1 MFFIKEDSICYEVG
15 TSVGELLT
23 RLTEHSKGK
32 KNVNWIGI
40 EENMIKNA
48 RQILKG
54 TKNASLEVAD
64 VVLYDFDFSELIAAY
79 YTVQFTFPEFRQ
91 EVISKIYLALN

>member
-1 MFFIKEDSICYEVG
+1 
-15 TSVGELLT
+15 
-23 RLTEHSKGK
+23 
-32 KNVNWIGI
+32 
-40 EENMIKNA
+40 MIKNA

-91 EVISKIYLALN
+91 EVISKIYLALNWGGAFILFEKVRGADARFKDIMTTL